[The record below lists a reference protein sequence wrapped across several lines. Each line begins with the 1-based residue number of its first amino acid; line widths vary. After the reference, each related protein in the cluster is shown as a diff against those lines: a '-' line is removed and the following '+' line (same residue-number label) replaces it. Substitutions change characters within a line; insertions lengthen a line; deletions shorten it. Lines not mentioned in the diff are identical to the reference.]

1 MEDSKSFSLPTLR
14 DLLKNIQSNKK
25 NEVLRIIDEALTLT
39 LTHKKVPPL
48 TFSPFVEGN
57 VRFLNEDNLYFLL
70 QLLCQW
76 SRKIGIGLRFSK
88 WSCKLMLRKT

>member
-1 MEDSKSFSLPTLR
+1 MNKIKSSIMEDNMSFTLPTLR

-57 VRFLNEDNLYFLL
+57 VRFINEDNLGR
-70 QLLCQW
+70 
-76 SRKIGIGLRFSK
+76 SGLI
-88 WSCKLMLRKT
+88 

>member
-1 MEDSKSFSLPTLR
+1 MSFTLPTLR

-25 NEVLRIIDEALTLT
+25 NEVLRIIDEALL

-76 SRKIGIGLRFSK
+76 SRKIGIGRRFSK
-88 WSCKLMLRKT
+88 WSCKLMLRKN